1 MFTHLQHWRFIVYM
15 RRRKGVEI
23 GDARNGGGRRLNV
36 IYISIGMSPFLGQ
49 NCMAGRR
56 LMQPGNN
63 IYLALNFT
71 MFKLSRFSHVFRRE
85 APYVNH

>member
-1 MFTHLQHWRFIVYM
+1 M
-15 RRRKGVEI
+15 
-23 GDARNGGGRRLNV
+23 

-56 LMQPGNN
+56 LMQPENN
-63 IYLALNFT
+63 IFLALNFT
-71 MFKLSRFSHVFRRE
+71 MFKLSRFSPVFRRE

>member
-1 MFTHLQHWRFIVYM
+1 MLKLETRGMEGKEVKCDLYFHWY
-15 RRRKGVEI
+15 
-23 GDARNGGGRRLNV
+23 
-36 IYISIGMSPFLGQ
+36 MSPFLGQ

-63 IYLALNFT
+63 IFLALNFT
-71 MFKLSRFSHVFRRE
+71 MFKLSRFSPVFRRE